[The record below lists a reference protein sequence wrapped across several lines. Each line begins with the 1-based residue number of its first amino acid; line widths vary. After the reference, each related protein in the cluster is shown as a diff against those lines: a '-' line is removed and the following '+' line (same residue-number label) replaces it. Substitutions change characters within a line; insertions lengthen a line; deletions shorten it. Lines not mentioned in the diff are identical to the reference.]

1 MADVHIHAPLCIAA
15 GAILPPVCAGLVCL
29 RFYARQQQ
37 GKRFGADDWL
47 TVPALVMSLQND
59 SMIDS

>member
-15 GAILPPVCAGLVCL
+15 GAILPPICAGLVCL

-47 TVPALVMSLQND
+47 TVPALVCFGLT
-59 SMIDS
+59 IAYLG